1 MEYMAMNP
9 LDSMATLLL
18 PIRRVH
24 AHNRCKICKIFYSK
38 DICTADEASCFFCKT
53 FKPTDPRMKVLK
65 EAEWHWIC
73 SGEDK
78 KAHHRAYVQAH
89 HHWCNHFHVPRTA
102 EEYDYEQELIA
113 DEEDPV

>member
-9 LDSMATLLL
+9 LDRMAALLL

-53 FKPTDPRMKVLK
+53 FKPTDTRMKVLK

-89 HHWCNHFHVPRTA
+89 HHWCNHFRVPRTA